1 MMSMTT
7 IKPDK
12 WYRFEHNSDRIVFLW
27 QVQHKYGCSH
37 QGNSEIE
44 KAECL
49 KYNSKTNTINY
60 RSTYNPQY
68 CQCYE
73 VYKSNVEVKKMDP
86 ICNEGVCYSHD
97 PILENYFAEKRAEL
111 KKDYL
116 AKRLQIIETSEVGKA
131 AKAYIDAAIK
141 ACGTAPSIDTLVT
154 DMMLPR
160 IAQDMLEQLH
170 NELNI
175 ADKALHTKYN
185 EVKYLLEIA
194 DTFEQKMSIYERY
207 GILVKETNI
216 MKALKAKVTK

>member
-12 WYRFEHNSDRIVFLW
+12 WYRFESIQDKMAYLW

-60 RSTYNPQY
+60 RSIYNPKY
-68 CQCYE
+68 QCYE
-73 VYKSNVEVKKMDP
+73 VYKSDMEVKTMDP
-86 ICNEGVCYSHD
+86 ICNEEVCYSHD
-97 PILENYFAEKRAEL
+97 PILENYFTEKHAEL

-116 AKRLQIIETSEVGKA
+116 TKRLQIIETSEVGRA
-131 AKAYIDAAIK
+131 AKVYMEAAIK

-170 NELNI
+170 TELNT

-207 GILVKETNI
+207 GILVKEANI